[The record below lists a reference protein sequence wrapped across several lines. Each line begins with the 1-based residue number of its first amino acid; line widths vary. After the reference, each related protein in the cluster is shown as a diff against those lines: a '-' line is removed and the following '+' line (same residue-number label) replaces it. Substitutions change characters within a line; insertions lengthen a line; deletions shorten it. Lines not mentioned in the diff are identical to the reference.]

1 MTLYK
6 CKDCTHEEDYRYK
19 PSECFI
25 CGGSRLILIEKGKG
39 EIMAVDRDIFSSSRF
54 RTTIQG
60 YCNQAGWKIN
70 DINDSRAI
78 LRFDMES
85 GSVQTLFII
94 RYDNTLEFSC
104 PSGIK
109 FDDIDD
115 LPHWLSTYL
124 MQKNAEYKIGFWCIE
139 KIGAKFV
146 FSMMHNA
153 EITLIEPKYFVKV
166 VLKLIQDC
174 DDFEKA
180 VEAMLN
186 S

>member
-6 CKDCTHEEDYRYK
+6 CKDCTHEEDYRYR
-19 PSECFI
+19 PSECFV
-25 CGGSRLILIEKGKG
+25 CGGSRLILLEKGQG

-60 YCNQAGWKIN
+60 YCNQVGWKIN
-70 DINDSRAI
+70 DINDRRAI

-85 GSVQTLFII
+85 GSMQTLFII

-104 PSGIK
+104 PSGVK
-109 FDDIDD
+109 FDDIDNF
-115 LPHWLSTYL
+115 PHWFSTYL
-124 MQKNAEYKIGFWCIE
+124 MQKNAEYRIGFWCIE
-139 KIGAKFV
+139 KIDAKLV
-146 FSMMHNA
+146 FSIMHNA
-153 EITLIEPKYFVKV
+153 EITLIDPEYFAKV

-180 VEAMLN
+180 VEAML
-186 S
+186 SS